1 METPTS
7 EKDISLELLQT
18 LAWKMKLLD
27 HQASKMESIKQH
39 GSINIIKKLAI
50 DKKDTSKDR
59 NRET

>member
-39 GSINIIKKLAI
+39 GSINSIKKLAT

>member
-39 GSINIIKKLAI
+39 GSINSIKKLAI